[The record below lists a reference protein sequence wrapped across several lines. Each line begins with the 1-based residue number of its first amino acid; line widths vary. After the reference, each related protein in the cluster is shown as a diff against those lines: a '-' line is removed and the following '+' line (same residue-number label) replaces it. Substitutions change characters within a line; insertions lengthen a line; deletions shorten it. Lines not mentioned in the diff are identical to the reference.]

1 VKSSAIIG
9 ACFQGRIAWCQLP
22 FFRLLRPVEARLAQA
37 HGKRLAMP
45 LNVAVET
52 LLKAISAMAAARFA
66 SLLPCLFAAAL
77 SAGCANGSGPSA
89 AGLLEAAG
97 LRKPPPVLDAQLPP
111 RNVAVRLHAAKRLNV
126 DARGQ
131 PLALLVRVYK
141 LRQRTAFE
149 QAPYAAFLSPQSERE
164 SLGADLL
171 EVKELTLVPGQQL
184 ELNEKLSRDAG
195 WLGVV
200 ALFHAPQPQGWR
212 LAVAAPDAELAG
224 VTIGLHACAMSTGA
238 GKPLSL
244 VRCQ

>member
-1 VKSSAIIG
+1 LRAVV
-9 ACFQGRIAWCQLP
+9 
-22 FFRLLRPVEARLAQA
+22 LL
-37 HGKRLAMP
+37 
-45 LNVAVET
+45 
-52 LLKAISAMAAARFA
+52 
-66 SLLPCLFAAAL
+66 
-77 SAGCANGSGPSA
+77 AGCANGAGPSA
-89 AGLLEAAG
+89 AGLLEATG
-97 LRKPPPVLDAQLPP
+97 LRKPPPIPESQLPP
-111 RNVAVRLHAAKRLNV
+111 RSVAVRLHAAKRLNV

-149 QAPYAAFLSPQSERE
+149 QAPYSAFLSPQSERE

-184 ELNEKLSRDAG
+184 ELNEKLTREAG

-212 LAVAAPDAELAG
+212 VAVSAPDAEQAG
-224 VTIGLHACAMSTGA
+224 VTIGLHACAMSSSIA
-238 GKPLSL
+238 GPAAARGGL

>member
-1 VKSSAIIG
+1 
-9 ACFQGRIAWCQLP
+9 
-22 FFRLLRPVEARLAQA
+22 
-37 HGKRLAMP
+37 
-45 LNVAVET
+45 
-52 LLKAISAMAAARFA
+52 MAAARFA
-66 SLLPCLFAAAL
+66 FLFPSLITASVFTLLL
-77 SAGCANGSGPSA
+77 GGCANGGGPSA

-97 LRKPPPVLDAQLPP
+97 LRKPPPIPEAQLPP
-111 RNVAVRLHAAKRLNV
+111 RNVALRLHAAKRLNV
-126 DARGQ
+126 DARGR

-184 ELNEKLSRDAG
+184 ELNEKLSREAG
-195 WLGVV
+195 WIGVV

-212 LAVAAPDAELAG
+212 LAVAAPEAEQAG
-224 VTIGLHACAMSTGA
+224 VTVGLHACAMSTGTA
-238 GKPLSL
+238 KPLSL

>member
-1 VKSSAIIG
+1 
-9 ACFQGRIAWCQLP
+9 
-22 FFRLLRPVEARLAQA
+22 
-37 HGKRLAMP
+37 MT
-45 LNVAVET
+45 AV
-52 LLKAISAMAAARFA
+52 RFA
-66 SLLPCLFAAAL
+66 FLILSFFAAAL
-77 SAGCANGSGPSA
+77 LSACAGGTSPG
-89 AGLLEAAG
+89 GLLEAAG
-97 LRKPPPVLDAQLPP
+97 LRKPPPVPEAQLPP
-111 RNVAVRLHAAKRLNV
+111 RNVSLRLHAAKRLNV

-149 QAPYAAFLSPQSERE
+149 QAPYAAFLSPQSERD

-184 ELNEKLSRDAG
+184 ELHEKLPRDAG

-212 LAVAAPDAELAG
+212 LVVAAPEAEQAG
-224 VTIGLHACAMSTGA
+224 LTVGLHACAMRTDSGTGA
-238 GKPLSL
+238 AKPLSL